1 MKKNYKNKLNELKKK
16 NFHKFKKQ
24 FHVNFNKNKRF
35 LLDELKDILNY
46 YHKKK
51 YSKKQWQFIIGY
63 WLDEF
68 LRTYTFYENLNKNT
82 NLKKF
87 ILNKKIENMVIP
99 HSFNDY
105 LKLSYEK
112 NFFYFLISS
121 LNKKKNNFNFTR
133 VKSVKLK
140 IKNPLRFLYIKIIN
154 LFIRK
159 NSVLLFASRFSK
171 KRIIFL
177 TFRSFLKLLF
187 YPKLN
192 SLFDEEIEIIPNN
205 RNRIIKISKLSK
217 NIDLL
222 KLVLNIM
229 PSFYLESF
237 KELDKINLISNNKDV
252 KVYTDT
258 CYIDDEIFNTQI
270 SKKNLKQK
278 KILIGQHGGNF
289 LIYDKYALSSHE
301 NDICKKFFTWGCFNQ
316 KKFKHLTP
324 PRLLEYFE
332 KNKNFLNKKKNFE
345 VCYVTRPLVESE
357 FQSFVFENFNSYENI
372 SNIKIFIKNCKK
384 KTIIKTYPETN
395 RYPGQITDKQL
406 RKKLN
411 ISKSL
416 LSNDKNII
424 FQSEIIIFDY
434 VSTMLFENLNLG
446 IPFILILKKENH
458 YFSKIGLNF
467 TKDLDRINLLFRD
480 HNSASEFINRLPSI
494 KEWWNKKKSIVE
506 FKKLIRKY
514 AKLSPSYEKQWIRL

>member
-16 NFHKFKKQ
+16 NFHKL
-24 FHVNFNKNKRF
+24 KNKF
-35 LLDELKDILNY
+35 NDNFIKNKKILLNELKDILNN
-46 YHKKK
+46 YHKKN
-51 YSKKQWQFIIGY
+51 YTKKQWQFIIGN

-68 LRTYTFYENLNKNT
+68 LRTYTYYENLNENT

-87 ILNKKIENMVIP
+87 ILNKKIKNIVTP

-112 NFFYFLISS
+112 NFFYFLITS
-121 LNKKKNNFNFTR
+121 LNNKRNNFNFTK

-140 IKNPLRFLYIKIIN
+140 FKNPLRFLYIKIIN

-171 KRIIFL
+171 KKMIFL
-177 TFRSFLKLLF
+177 SFRSFLKLLF

-192 SLFDEEIEIIPNN
+192 SLFYEEIKIIPNN
-205 RNRIIKISKLSK
+205 RNRIAKISKSSK
-217 NIDLL
+217 NNNLL
-222 KLVLNIM
+222 KLVLNLM

-237 KELDKINLISNNKDV
+237 DELDKINLISTKKNV

-270 SKKNLKQK
+270 SKKNLNKN

-289 LIYDKYALSSHE
+289 LIYDNNVLSSHE
-301 NDICKKFFTWGCFNQ
+301 NDICENFFTWGCFNQ
-316 KKFKHLTP
+316 KKLKHLTS

-332 KNKNFLNKKKNFE
+332 KYKYCLNKKKIFQ
-345 VCYVTRPLVESE
+345 VCYITRPLIDSE
-357 FQSFVFENFNSYENI
+357 FQSFVFENFDNYENI
-372 SNIKIFIKNCKK
+372 SNIKKFIRNCKK
-384 KTIIKTYPETN
+384 KIIIKTYPETN
-395 RYPGQITDKQL
+395 RYPGQINDKL
-406 RKKLN
+406 LKKKLN
-411 ISKSL
+411 ISKNL
-416 LSNDKNII
+416 LSNNKNII
-424 FQSEIIIFDY
+424 FQSEILIFDY

-467 TKDLDRINLLFRD
+467 IKDLDQINLLFRD
-480 HNSASEFINRLPSI
+480 HVSASEFINKQPSI
-494 KEWWNKKKSIVE
+494 KEWWNEKRSIVA
-506 FKKLIRKY
+506 FKKFIDKY
-514 AKLSPSYEKQWIRL
+514 AKLSVSYEKQWIKL